1 MNAMRCNATQN
12 NMNSEIEKV
21 FMTSKSPIGRGRPAH
36 TPRQANKPASRVVP
50 FYFYA
55 AGVLAAIAAAAVLVT
70 AEMQGKTPAALN
82 VADVTLPA

>member
-1 MNAMRCNATQN
+1 
-12 NMNSEIEKV
+12 
-21 FMTSKSPIGRGRPAH
+21 MTSKSRVSRSRLSHA
-36 TPRQANKPASRVVP
+36 PRQANKPASRAVP

-82 VADVTLPA
+82 VSDVTLPT